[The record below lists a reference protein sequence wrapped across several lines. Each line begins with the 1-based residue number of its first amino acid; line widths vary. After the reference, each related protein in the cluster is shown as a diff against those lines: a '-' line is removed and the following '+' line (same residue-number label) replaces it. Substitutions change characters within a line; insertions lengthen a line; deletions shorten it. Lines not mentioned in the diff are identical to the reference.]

1 MYLSFP
7 LAKKK
12 KAFGYCNPEHRS
24 SIHLILIALQPYIG
38 QKELCFCNLLIC
50 SHPNAGTGSRLE
62 NLGGTLLSKAQGKS
76 KNHYDP
82 RGRMAA
88 GVRWWLFLG
97 SQCVPVRPLPS
108 WTGSVLVNPIYGI
121 KECLSSNMLCGFVT
135 VSKAPSAAAD
145 LLPQVRALMLLQH
158 LLVNYLLKVGN
169 VLSLV
174 GMILTIMC
182 WKSWMSAGIS
192 VTFY

>member
-1 MYLSFP
+1 
-7 LAKKK
+7 
-12 KAFGYCNPEHRS
+12 
-24 SIHLILIALQPYIG
+24 
-38 QKELCFCNLLIC
+38 
-50 SHPNAGTGSRLE
+50 
-62 NLGGTLLSKAQGKS
+62 
-76 KNHYDP
+76 
-82 RGRMAA
+82 MAA

-97 SQCVPVRPLPS
+97 SQCVPVKPLPS

-145 LLPQVRALMLLQH
+145 LLPQLWALMLLQH
-158 LLVNYLLKVGN
+158 LLVNYLLKAGI